1 MGDGRNVVGEG
12 GRRKSRSEVGR
23 TEKDGTRESRQSW
36 YEEGVW
42 WVFKAHPALPLTSPR
57 PGRWRLTVEGNKG
70 TRPRGATCWMLLLG
84 GSRDKD
90 LSVAEL
96 RASPRRPKVLDEGRL
111 RGPQARAS
119 RLFTPSRCLPRG
131 DLPRHELNV
140 GRTAP
145 HPPDPDWCAIAQ
157 STAHV
162 IGRDAGFGDVVIW
175 RMLSQR
181 ALLLAPIEP
190 MWGFAVFFVVLC

>member
-1 MGDGRNVVGEG
+1 MARENHVRAGTRRGCGGYLKLLQLFHSLLHELGDGVLQLRAIKLHGSAG
-12 GRRKSRSEVGR
+12 LHG
-23 TEKDGTRESRQSW
+23 
-36 YEEGVW
+36 
-42 WVFKAHPALPLTSPR
+42 
-57 PGRWRLTVEGNKG
+57 
-70 TRPRGATCWMLLLG
+70 WMLLLG

-111 RGPQARAS
+111 RGPQARAGG
-119 RLFTPSRCLPRG
+119 LFTPSRCLPRG
-131 DLPRHELNV
+131 DLPRHEINV

-157 STAHV
+157 STAHA
-162 IGRDAGFGDVVIW
+162 IGRDTGFGDVVIW

-181 ALLLAPIEP
+181 ALLLPLIEP
-190 MWGFAVFFVVLC
+190 MWGFAVFVVVLC

>member
-1 MGDGRNVVGEG
+1 MGRGNHVRAGTRRGCGGYLKLLQLFHSLLHDLGDGVLQLRAIKLHGSAGLHVGC
-12 GRRKSRSEVGR
+12 
-23 TEKDGTRESRQSW
+23 
-36 YEEGVW
+36 Y
-42 WVFKAHPALPLTSPR
+42 
-57 PGRWRLTVEGNKG
+57 
-70 TRPRGATCWMLLLG
+70 CWLG

-111 RGPQARAS
+111 RGPQACAG

-131 DLPRHELNV
+131 GLPRHELSV

-157 STAHV
+157 SNGHV
-162 IGRDAGFGDVVIW
+162 IGRDAGIGDVVIW

-181 ALLLAPIEP
+181 ALLLPPIEP
-190 MWGFAVFFVVLC
+190 MWGFAVKTC